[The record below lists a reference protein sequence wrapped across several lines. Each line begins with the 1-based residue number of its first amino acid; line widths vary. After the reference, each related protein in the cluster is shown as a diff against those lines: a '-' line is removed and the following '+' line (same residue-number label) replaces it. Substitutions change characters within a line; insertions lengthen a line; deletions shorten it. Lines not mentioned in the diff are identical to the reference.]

1 MKKIL
6 IADSDSYER
15 SKLIELLERN
25 FKCDILTAS
34 DGIAA
39 AFIIEREKP
48 DAVFFDISL
57 SNADNKSFNELL
69 DYIKDKKSLKVI
81 IVSEI
86 SQKSRILKFLSS
98 GLAQIIIKPVTEY
111 AVYQKAQQIFG
122 RA

>member
-15 SKLIELLERN
+15 SKLIEFLGKN
-25 FKCDILTAS
+25 FNCNILTAS

-48 DAVFFDISL
+48 DAVFFDIAL
-57 SNADNKSFNELL
+57 SNADNKTFNELL
-69 DYIKDKKSLKVI
+69 DYIKDKKSLKVV
-81 IVSEI
+81 IVSDI
-86 SQKSRILKFLSS
+86 GQKSRILKFISS
-98 GLAQIIIKPVTEY
+98 GIAHILIKPVTEY
-111 AVYQKAQQIFG
+111 AVFQKAQQIFG